1 MRRSRIEALVA
12 DARGTVAA
20 SPVDSVW
27 LAWFAAQIQ
36 CELALADW
44 TDAQGRKARVTAH
57 AVYQA
62 ALDREEAAARDL
74 ELRFAELD
82 RLARPVMGGKP

>member
-20 SPVDSVW
+20 APVEGVW
-27 LAWFAAQIQ
+27 LAWFAAHIQ

-44 TDAQGRKARVTAH
+44 TAAEGRKARVTAH
-57 AVYQA
+57 AVYRA
-62 ALDREEAAARDL
+62 ALDREEAAARHL
-74 ELRFAELD
+74 ERRFAQLD
-82 RLARPVMGGKP
+82 RLARPGAGGKA